1 MKKAKRILAGALA
14 ALILTMSLPLSA
26 LADEADVPV
35 ESPSFEVSFDVDT
48 GQEEISEDPPA
59 DIEATPEPTPE
70 PTAEPTQEPT
80 PTPESTAT
88 PTPTAEPTAVSTA
101 TPGVTATPTAVPTST
116 PESSAVPSASPVVT
130 PTPTPTPSPQPVV
143 NPVKLEHD
151 VLDNV
156 DKVCIYLF
164 PVPNSS
170 EITQEY
176 SAEHK
181 AIDIAA
187 SSGSPVYA
195 AEDGTVSY
203 VQIWDGS
210 YDTTGMMSYGHMVEV
225 RHADGN
231 TTLYKATIDMDA
243 KAQLS
248 IYKYDFTNA
257 KKDGVWNEDSYVST
271 GQYDAK
277 VNEVLGGTTRTGA
290 NSASSALG
298 NGQASNGY
306 AIKGVEYT
314 YLKIA
319 DITQFTESEKDG
331 GRTDS
336 HIEVLYAIDKVK
348 GADMLAAIGLADG
361 KNSYEN
367 ANALDANN
375 WYYQSDVLS
384 AALKAALEANSTTVK
399 NSLEA
404 YVKNNGGTAMPET
417 NEDGYS
423 NVTGL
428 PVGLYLLVETR
439 TPEMVTGTTNPCFVS
454 LPMTTVDGG
463 MADGSGNQITTGG
476 QDWNYNVVL
485 YPKNETGIVTLEKT
499 VREAKADTGKNNASD
514 VITDGFKHNATASA
528 GDTIEYQIISTLPT
542 ITSAA
547 TNISEYTFQD
557 VLARGLSYV
566 GGTNSV
572 TLEFFTDANCTNKVT
587 TWKQSDGKFKV
598 TREENND
605 GTHTMTISMTDDGL
619 AEINT
624 ANTAYD
630 NDNGKLYAGYSNYTL
645 RIRYDA
651 KLNSDESL
659 VYGDNGNKNEVVLTW
674 KRTNDTY
681 YDTLIDDAH
690 IYTYATNITKT
701 FSDGKE
707 EQTMFDN
714 VLFKAQNASDGYYVI
729 AQLNEDEGIWYVT
742 GHTDKEA
749 SATAMHP
756 VEWNG
761 KKGQIILKGVE
772 DDQYIWTELETAN
785 GYTLL
790 KNNIDVTITSV
801 DDANRPCDIYSKDTL
816 GVIQNDP
823 RYNFPNNEDY
833 KLANIP
839 QKQLAHNYQTAS
851 ATVDGNDVTMLDDE
865 MDAGSKNAIAPLQV
879 VNTRGFETPMTG
891 ENGTWA
897 LAIGGVLVFCLG
909 TSAFIFFLVF
919 KKRKEQEDK

>member
-1 MKKAKRILAGALA
+1 
-14 ALILTMSLPLSA
+14 
-26 LADEADVPV
+26 
-35 ESPSFEVSFDVDT
+35 
-48 GQEEISEDPPA
+48 
-59 DIEATPEPTPE
+59 
-70 PTAEPTQEPT
+70 
-80 PTPESTAT
+80 
-88 PTPTAEPTAVSTA
+88 
-101 TPGVTATPTAVPTST
+101 
-116 PESSAVPSASPVVT
+116 
-130 PTPTPTPSPQPVV
+130 
-143 NPVKLEHD
+143 
-151 VLDNV
+151 
-156 DKVCIYLF
+156 
-164 PVPNSS
+164 
-170 EITQEY
+170 
-176 SAEHK
+176 
-181 AIDIAA
+181 
-187 SSGSPVYA
+187 
-195 AEDGTVSY
+195 
-203 VQIWDGS
+203 
-210 YDTTGMMSYGHMVEV
+210 
-225 RHADGN
+225 
-231 TTLYKATIDMDA
+231 
-243 KAQLS
+243 
-248 IYKYDFTNA
+248 
-257 KKDGVWNEDSYVST
+257 
-271 GQYDAK
+271 
-277 VNEVLGGTTRTGA
+277 
-290 NSASSALG
+290 
-298 NGQASNGY
+298 
-306 AIKGVEYT
+306 
-314 YLKIA
+314 
-319 DITQFTESEKDG
+319 
-331 GRTDS
+331 
-336 HIEVLYAIDKVK
+336 
-348 GADMLAAIGLADG
+348 
-361 KNSYEN
+361 
-367 ANALDANN
+367 
-375 WYYQSDVLS
+375 
-384 AALKAALEANSTTVK
+384 
-399 NSLEA
+399 
-404 YVKNNGGTAMPET
+404 MPET

-476 QDWNYNVVL
+476 HDWNYNVVL

-499 VREAKADTGKNNASD
+499 VREAVKDTGKNNASD

-547 TNISEYTFQD
+547 TNISEYTFRD

-605 GTHTMTISMTDDGL
+605 GTHTMTISMTADGL

-630 NDNGKLYAGYSNYTL
+630 NDNGELYAGYSNYTL

-659 VYGDNGNKNEVVLTW
+659 VYGDNGNENEVVLTW

-690 IYTYATNITKT
+690 VYTYATNITKT

-707 EQTMFDN
+707 EQAMFDH
-714 VLFKAQNASDGYYVI
+714 VLFKAQNKTDGYYVI

-742 GHTDKEA
+742 GHTTSETA
-749 SATAMHP
+749 ATAMHP
-756 VEWNG
+756 VDWNG
-761 KKGQIILKGVE
+761 KKGQLILKGVE

-801 DDANRPCDIYSKDTL
+801 DDANRPCDIYNQDTL
-816 GVIQNDP
+816 GVVQNDP
-823 RYNFPNNEDY
+823 RYGFDSNLDLH
-833 KLANIP
+833 LANIP
-839 QKQLAHNYQTAS
+839 QTQLAHNYQTAS

-865 MDAGSKNAIAPLQV
+865 MDTDSTNAIAPLTV
-879 VNTRGFETPMTG
+879 VNTRVFITPMTG
-891 ENGTWA
+891 DRGTQA

>member
-1 MKKAKRILAGALA
+1 
-14 ALILTMSLPLSA
+14 
-26 LADEADVPV
+26 
-35 ESPSFEVSFDVDT
+35 
-48 GQEEISEDPPA
+48 
-59 DIEATPEPTPE
+59 
-70 PTAEPTQEPT
+70 
-80 PTPESTAT
+80 
-88 PTPTAEPTAVSTA
+88 
-101 TPGVTATPTAVPTST
+101 
-116 PESSAVPSASPVVT
+116 
-130 PTPTPTPSPQPVV
+130 
-143 NPVKLEHD
+143 
-151 VLDNV
+151 
-156 DKVCIYLF
+156 
-164 PVPNSS
+164 
-170 EITQEY
+170 
-176 SAEHK
+176 
-181 AIDIAA
+181 
-187 SSGSPVYA
+187 
-195 AEDGTVSY
+195 
-203 VQIWDGS
+203 
-210 YDTTGMMSYGHMVEV
+210 
-225 RHADGN
+225 
-231 TTLYKATIDMDA
+231 
-243 KAQLS
+243 
-248 IYKYDFTNA
+248 
-257 KKDGVWNEDSYVST
+257 
-271 GQYDAK
+271 
-277 VNEVLGGTTRTGA
+277 
-290 NSASSALG
+290 
-298 NGQASNGY
+298 
-306 AIKGVEYT
+306 
-314 YLKIA
+314 
-319 DITQFTESEKDG
+319 
-331 GRTDS
+331 
-336 HIEVLYAIDKVK
+336 
-348 GADMLAAIGLADG
+348 
-361 KNSYEN
+361 
-367 ANALDANN
+367 
-375 WYYQSDVLS
+375 
-384 AALKAALEANSTTVK
+384 
-399 NSLEA
+399 
-404 YVKNNGGTAMPET
+404 
-417 NEDGYS
+417 
-423 NVTGL
+423 
-428 PVGLYLLVETR
+428 
-439 TPEMVTGTTNPCFVS
+439 
-454 LPMTTVDGG
+454 
-463 MADGSGNQITTGG
+463 
-476 QDWNYNVVL
+476 
-485 YPKNETGIVTLEKT
+485 
-499 VREAKADTGKNNASD
+499 
-514 VITDGFKHNATASA
+514 
-528 GDTIEYQIISTLPT
+528 
-542 ITSAA
+542 
-547 TNISEYTFQD
+547 
-557 VLARGLSYV
+557 
-566 GGTNSV
+566 
-572 TLEFFTDANCTNKVT
+572 
-587 TWKQSDGKFKV
+587 
-598 TREENND
+598 
-605 GTHTMTISMTDDGL
+605 MTISMTDDGL

-790 KNNIDVTITSV
+790 KNNIDVTIKAV

-839 QKQLAHNYQTAS
+839 QKQLAHKYQTAS